1 MRLRKILLL
10 AVVVLVVSAI
20 GLELAARST
29 AAQIARALSPRATLT
44 YASAGVALDG
54 SIRLRSPR
62 LVLHEGLWQGVM
74 LAREADLRGNGRF
87 WLVAQTLSAE
97 AGIPAELSLRV
108 HGLRLEP
115 KDSSA
120 FWTGWLGTPD
130 LAMFENMGCGD
141 DALSDKD
148 RSRMGVEPSERV
160 DRFAYHHDRASG
172 NLSLS
177 MDLSSP
183 QIATWKG
190 YAEFSGFDPA
200 RWSNA
205 DVQQKLRLL
214 RAGVSYIDPG
224 YFSRRNVFC
233 SQWLGTSF
241 AQFVDSHVQ
250 ATKAFLDARGIDP
263 SADLVSLYER
273 LVMRGGSLNLASLP
287 DANWVPAEF
296 EAYPRQVLLR
306 QLNITA
312 RLDDEPPI
320 MLRLAFSQPESPLR
334 VARADASSVVGES
347 VEPAGGIAPGA
358 IAGGPLAVEALPVAT
373 ASERET
379 PASDVL
385 GAAATPDAQAPAA
398 SAPTPAAT
406 ESALADVRS
415 PAESEGKIIA
425 SAPPPPADSTLALV
439 WAPGV
444 IERLPT
450 PQAKAR
456 DYEVV
461 ALAGIRQ
468 HAGRR
473 VQLVTEGGKQ
483 VDGIVDSVAGENLVL
498 RVQVRRGSA
507 MLNVPLSNIREVRL
521 LHSR

>member
-10 AVVVLVVSAI
+10 AVVVLAVAAT

-44 YASAGVALDG
+44 YASAGIALDG

-62 LVLHEGLWQGVM
+62 IELHQGIWQGAM
-74 LAREADLRGNGRF
+74 KARRADLRGNGRF
-87 WLVAQTLSAE
+87 WLVAQALSAE
-97 AGIPAELSLRV
+97 AEIPADLSLLIL
-108 HGLRLEP
+108 GLRIEP

-120 FWTGWLGTPD
+120 FWTGWVGTPD

-148 RSRMGVEPSERV
+148 RSRMGVEASERV
-160 DRFAYHHDRASG
+160 DRLGYHHDHASG
-172 NLSLS
+172 NLLLS
-177 MDLSSP
+177 MDLSSA
-183 QIATWKG
+183 QIASWKG

-205 DVQQKLRLL
+205 DAQQKLRLL

-263 SADLVSLYER
+263 SDDLVSLYER

-287 DANWVPAEF
+287 DSTWVPAEF

-334 VARADASSVVGES
+334 VARADNSTVVPED
-347 VEPAGGIAPGA
+347 VKTAGGNVPGA
-358 IAGGPLAVEALPVAT
+358 IGGGPLGAEAPPVVTAT
-373 ASERET
+373 EMET
-379 PASDVL
+379 PVSEVMP
-385 GAAATPDAQAPAA
+385 AAAPPVAQAPE
-398 SAPTPAAT
+398 APVQIQEAT
-406 ESALADVRS
+406 ESVPVDPRS
-415 PAESEGKIIA
+415 PAQSEGTIIA

-444 IERLPT
+444 IERLPSQ
-450 PQAKAR
+450 PAKAR
-456 DYEVV
+456 DYDVV

-473 VQLVTEGGKQ
+473 VQLVTEGGKH
-483 VDGIVDSVAGENLVL
+483 VDGVVDSVAGENLVL
-498 RVQVRRGSA
+498 RVQVGRGSA
-507 MLNVPLSNIREVRL
+507 LLNVPLSNIREVRL